1 MKPERYQRAMDLFQ
15 QACEMPADQRVAFL
29 DQACRD
35 QPDLRREVDSLLA
48 HHVAATIS
56 TKRNVQTTRNRSTR
70 GASPSFRYL
79 PRLGRRLLNLWPGLV
94 GLALLLLLALLWRW
108 VENGVREQLYQ
119 SLQIRLATSL
129 QANARA
135 IDQWFTAEKEIVEG
149 WAENPQLK
157 ELVGELIS
165 LSQQSTSSPRELRS
179 TLVDSEAKKQLYE
192 MLEPARDHDGEI
204 GIVIARWDGMRLF
217 HQDPAQVGVWIDS
230 PYFRILEQVVNGVTV
245 LARPSTQISKVVGY
259 DPEVQGPI
267 TAVVAPIWGIKEEDA
282 EQDDNEPEVV
292 AAIAF
297 AFAADEELTERL
309 ATARPGQTGE
319 TYAFVGN
326 EILLSSL
333 FDAKKVQALQRERRV
348 PPVSNSPLGSADWQ
362 DGDDRASMNRAGL
375 IGQHSALPNH
385 RASSVNTSD
394 VYFNRNGYPNYRGQ
408 EVVGAWTSLTQHN
421 FSIATEVA
429 KTEAYAPLTYVTTA
443 FRWLF
448 GFVSLLTLAT
458 FASSLTIAYL
468 RNRVKSATQLG
479 PYTLRELL
487 GQGGMGK
494 VYRAQHALLRRPTAV
509 KLLEGD
515 HADSESVKRFE
526 REVQLTSQL
535 THPNTIQIYD
545 FGRSPEG
552 IFYYAMEFLDGP
564 TLAQLMVLDGQLPV
578 ARVIHIL
585 RQACGSLR
593 EAHQSGLVHRDI
605 KPQNIMLCC
614 RGGMYDFVKVLD
626 FGLVKSISGPADDLT
641 RPATISGTPAY
652 IAPERVDNPDHL
664 DGRSDLYSLGA
675 VAYYLLTGHEVFRG
689 NSAVDVLVQ
698 AMQKDPPPPRRD
710 VPGIPVELDNLVVQC
725 LAKEPSDRPAN
736 VDQVLA
742 VLDPLADRMPW
753 PQSAA
758 VTWWKDR
765 WPASKSGDPREK
777 LPKEESRRTE

>member
-1 MKPERYQRAMDLFQ
+1 MEIFQ

-35 QPDLRREVDSLLA
+35 QPGLRREVESLLA

-56 TKRNVQTTRNRSTR
+56 TKPNVRTTRNQSTR
-70 GASPSFRYL
+70 GASPSFQYF
-79 PRLGRRLLNLWPGLV
+79 PRLGRRLLNLWPILV
-94 GLALLLLLALLWRW
+94 GLVLLLLLALLWKW

-119 SLQIRLATSL
+119 SLQDRLTASL
-129 QANARA
+129 LANARA
-135 IDQWFTAEKEIVEG
+135 IDQWFTTEKEIVEG
-149 WAENPQLK
+149 WAENPRLK
-157 ELVGELIS
+157 ELVGDLIS
-165 LSQQSTSSPRELRS
+165 LSQQSASSPSDLRS
-179 TLVDSEAKKQLYE
+179 ALANSEAQKALFDL
-192 MLEPARDHDGEI
+192 LEPTRDHDGDI
-204 GIVIARWDGMRLF
+204 GIVVTRWDGIRLF
-217 HQDPAQVGVWIDS
+217 HQDPSQIGVRIETS
-230 PYFRILEQVVNGVTV
+230 YFSILERVVGGATV
-245 LARPSTQISKVVGY
+245 LFRPSTQISRVVGY

-267 TAVVAPIWGIKEEDA
+267 TAVVAPIRGIKEDG
-282 EQDDNEPEVV
+282 DDENGKELEVI

-309 ATARPGQTGE
+309 ATARPGKTGE
-319 TYAFVGN
+319 TYAFVEN

-333 FDAKKVQALQRERRV
+333 HSAKTLQELQRKNRAT
-348 PPVSNSPLGSADWQ
+348 PTSDSPLSMLSERDNRHRFSA
-362 DGDDRASMNRAGL
+362 N
-375 IGQHSALPNH
+375 HSAVATLTPTL
-385 RASSVNTSD
+385 RSRFDSSTDSNPLHL
-394 VYFNRNGYPNYRGQ
+394 NREGYQNYRGQ
-408 EVVGAWTSLTQHN
+408 EVVGAWTSLPQHE
-421 FSIATEVA
+421 FSIATEME
-429 KTEAYAPLTYVTTA
+429 KSEAYAPLTYVTTA

-458 FASSLTIAYL
+458 FLSSLTIAYL

-494 VYRAQHALLRRPTAV
+494 VYRAQHAILRRPTAV

-515 HADSESVKRFE
+515 HADPESVKRFE

-552 IFYYAMEFLDGP
+552 IFYYAMEYLDGP
-564 TLAQLMVLDGQLPV
+564 TLAQLMVLDRRLPV
-578 ARVIHIL
+578 ARIIHIL
-585 RQACGSLR
+585 RQVCGSLR

-626 FGLVKSISGPADDLT
+626 FGLVKSISSPSDELT

-652 IAPERVDNPDHL
+652 IAPERVDDPDHL

-689 NSAVDVLVQ
+689 KSAVDVLVQ
-698 AMQKDPPPPRRD
+698 AMQKDPPRPRGEF
-710 VPGIPVELDNLVVQC
+710 PGIPAELDALVVQC
-725 LAKEPSDRPAN
+725 LAKEPADRPAT
-736 VDQVLA
+736 VDH
-742 VLDPLADRMPW
+742 VLDVLDSLAEQMPW

-758 VTWWKDR
+758 ASWWKDR
-765 WPASKSGDPREK
+765 WQASKSTDQRRKVAGKP
-777 LPKEESRRTE
+777 ESAD